1 MKVFYPIKLVSFLLI
16 YSFLLFN
23 TSHADPIPKRIISL
37 APNVT
42 ELLFAIKAGPQ
53 IVAVTKLCNYP
64 PEAANI
70 AKIGDITIDY
80 ERLMLLK
87 PDLVIAEDSLN
98 SEALKKL
105 SDLKIRVLP
114 IKNNSLRDISK
125 NLRLLGQVTGKIV
138 QGETEA
144 RRIEQGLKSL
154 RNISLKLKTRPS
166 VFIELWDQPLMTA
179 GPGTFLDDVIWLAG
193 GNNVGRSLT
202 LSFPEVSHEM
212 ILEKNPDIIVLAN
225 IKANI
230 EKVRSRP
237 GWKNLKAV
245 KEKRVYVIN
254 PDIIVRP
261 GPRLLDGAKQLFT
274 WFHPEKHL

>member
-1 MKVFYPIKLVSFLLI
+1 MLDKLLSFLLV
-16 YSFLLFN
+16 YFFLLFN
-23 TSHADPIPKRIISL
+23 TAYAVSVPKRIISL
-37 APNVT
+37 APSVT
-42 ELLFAIKAGPQ
+42 ELLFAIEAGPQ

-64 PEAANI
+64 PPAVNI

-87 PDLVIAEDSLN
+87 PDLVVAEDSLN

-105 SDLKIRVLP
+105 SDLKIRVLS
-114 IKNNSLRDISK
+114 IKNSSLRDISK
-125 NLRLLGQVTGKIV
+125 NLRLLGQVTGKKV
-138 QGETEA
+138 QGEIQA

-193 GNNVGRSLT
+193 GNNIGRTLT
-202 LSFPEVSHEM
+202 VSFPAISHEM
-212 ILEKNPDIIVLAN
+212 VLEKNPDIIVLAN
-225 IKANI
+225 INADI
-230 EKVRSRP
+230 EKVQSRP
-237 GWKNLKAV
+237 GWKNLQAV
-245 KEKRVYVIN
+245 KRKRVYLIN

-261 GPRLLDGAKQLFT
+261 GPRLLDGTKQLFN
-274 WFHPEKHL
+274 WFHPEKQL